1 MTATIPWP
9 FYYSTPSTAAAE
21 PVVNKESTAA
31 SLHHYSTPGVSPPS
45 ARVDPKLKPLQRKPI
60 RLWDVWK
67 YGLVAVSKVTEVTM
81 DVVSHGIWGPRRK
94 SWGIEMTILS
104 SIMRGAGQHSSLID
118 LRTLRM
124 LMSIGG
130 LVPLPS
136 DALVTPVTF
145 RVRKRRLRGILSEI
159 DSKEDGSRELSGEW
173 VVGRRTWLRLQ
184 AEWKA
189 SHQKL
194 GSKDKSHKVKKER
207 VILYIHGGAYY
218 LSSAAAMRLISIPL
232 SKYTDARVFSL
243 DYRLAPESRFPG
255 PLHDAVT
262 GYLRLVEDL
271 HIPPENIVIAGD
283 SAGGGLTL
291 ALLMYL
297 RDNAYP
303 LPAGAILM
311 SPWVDLT
318 MSCES
323 WESNSRYDVIPIPNP
338 GDHLDP
344 VSAYLGEH
352 MERFLTHPYASPLFG
367 DFKGL
372 PPLLIQSGDAE
383 VLRDEITLLAHKA
396 TLAGVNVRHE
406 LYEDA
411 IHVFQL
417 YPFLDASR
425 RAFMSAREFVRK
437 TLPDI
442 QSRSP
447 QMLDNKAEDV
457 LEQEIDNENATV
469 VRGDGV
475 ETVSGMEEVKQELE
489 REEEIEDSSMVES
502 SDSEDEGRGPKE
514 YPSWGKSQIW
524 SSLSSTP
531 SSIDDLELEDA
542 EEDLLS
548 RSERRE
554 NTNAIGTTSS
564 QVPPRRTLRRRATM
578 PTLTTLKRL
587 SSAISYIMPDP
598 MVASPPKLVHHTH
611 TTLTS
616 PSASTSAKPPL
627 SRTHTSDSLHRH
639 GSRSRASNLSLSMV
653 SPPPSPSIRRFN
665 SSHPDITSLVEQ
677 WTSSGPA
684 NRTMMYKPLNHSSS
698 SS

>member
-1 MTATIPWP
+1 
-9 FYYSTPSTAAAE
+9 
-21 PVVNKESTAA
+21 
-31 SLHHYSTPGVSPPS
+31 
-45 ARVDPKLKPLQRKPI
+45 
-60 RLWDVWK
+60 
-67 YGLVAVSKVTEVTM
+67 
-81 DVVSHGIWGPRRK
+81 
-94 SWGIEMTILS
+94 
-104 SIMRGAGQHSSLID
+104 
-118 LRTLRM
+118 
-124 LMSIGG
+124 
-130 LVPLPS
+130 
-136 DALVTPVTF
+136 
-145 RVRKRRLRGILSEI
+145 
-159 DSKEDGSRELSGEW
+159 
-173 VVGRRTWLRLQ
+173 
-184 AEWKA
+184 
-189 SHQKL
+189 
-194 GSKDKSHKVKKER
+194 
-207 VILYIHGGAYY
+207 
-218 LSSAAAMRLISIPL
+218 
-232 SKYTDARVFSL
+232 
-243 DYRLAPESRFPG
+243 
-255 PLHDAVT
+255 
-262 GYLRLVEDL
+262 
-271 HIPPENIVIAGD
+271 
-283 SAGGGLTL
+283 
-291 ALLMYL
+291 
-297 RDNAYP
+297 
-303 LPAGAILM
+303 
-311 SPWVDLT
+311 

-323 WESNSRYDVIPIPNP
+323 WESNARFDVIPIPNP

-411 IHVFQL
+411 VSRDYLIIVVLPTCSPLCHKIHVFQL

-442 QSRSP
+442 QSHSP

-489 REEEIEDSSMVES
+489 REEDIEDSSRVES
-502 SDSEDEGRGPKE
+502 SDSEDEDRGPKE

-554 NTNAIGTTSS
+554 NTNTIGTTSS

-598 MVASPPKLVHHTH
+598 IVASPSKLVHHTYA
-611 TTLTS
+611 TS
-616 PSASTSAKPPL
+616 TSASASTSVIPPL

-639 GSRSRASNLSLSMV
+639 GSTRSRANNLSLSMA

-698 SS
+698 SSQQHS